1 MNNHRYILQ
10 PYKGMSTRH
19 HCPECKKRD
28 KTFTLYIDTETGG
41 PVNDIVG
48 KCDRL
53 DNCGYHYTPKQ
64 FFQDTGAS
72 SEPSSFVAS
81 TKQSKIVSP
90 KQADIS
96 FISKEVFIASLAG
109 YGRNHFINFL
119 ISLFGEKAVTETV
132 TNYFIGSSN
141 RRWPGVTVFW
151 QIDLKGNVRT
161 GRIMLYNPLTGKR
174 VKEPKNHVDWAHTV
188 LKYRNY
194 SLKQC
199 LFGEHL
205 LRDKTKPVAIVE
217 SEKTAVIA
225 SLYLPQFIWLASGG
239 KEGLGAAR
247 CTALKGRSV
256 TLFPDIN
263 GFENW
268 TQKAKG
274 LSSIATFFVSN
285 LLEEKATEAERE
297 QGLDVADYL
306 IAEALRQKAEGLAP
320 VLPIAETEAVQPLEI
335 IEPQIRRAN
344 DEDFAAAIWNLDFNF
359 YTLPETPIE
368 LNAWETIS
376 DPVAFVNSHLEICR
390 RNNGNKTFLPYY
402 MRLRQLEKLTEEQ
415 QRNGI

>member
-19 HCPECKKRD
+19 HCPECKKRER
-28 KTFTLYIDTETGG
+28 TFTLYIDVETGE

-72 SEPSSFVAS
+72 SEPSSFLAS
-81 TKQSKIVSP
+81 TKQSKIVVP

-109 YGRNHFINFL
+109 YERNHFVNFL

-141 RRWPGVTVFW
+141 RRWPGATVFW
-151 QIDLKGNVRT
+151 QIDLKGNIRS
-161 GRIMLYNPLTGKR
+161 GRVMLYNVSTGKR
-174 VKEPKNHVDWAHTV
+174 VKEPEDCISWAHKV
-188 LKYRNY
+188 LKMSNFT
-194 SLKQC
+194 LKQC

-225 SLYLPQFIWLASGG
+225 SLYLPQFIWLACGG
-239 KEGLGAAR
+239 KDGLGAAKF
-247 CTALKGRSV
+247 TALKGRKV
-256 TLFPDIN
+256 TLFPDLKAL
-263 GFENW
+263 EKW
-268 TQKAKG
+268 TQKAKE
-274 LSSIATFFVSN
+274 LSSMATFFVSS
-285 LLEEKATEAERE
+285 LLEEKATETERK
-297 QGLDVADYL
+297 QGLDLADYL
-306 IAEALRQKAEGLAP
+306 IAEALGQKAEELAHE
-320 VLPIAETEAVQPLEI
+320 LPIVEPEATCPPEI
-335 IEPQIRRAN
+335 IEPQKRREH
-344 DEDFAAAIWNLDFNF
+344 DEKPATAVWNLDFNF
-359 YTLPETPIE
+359 SKLPTVSIK
-368 LNAWETIS
+368 LNSWETIL

-402 MRLRQLEKLTEEQ
+402 NRLRQLEKLTAE
-415 QRNGI
+415 